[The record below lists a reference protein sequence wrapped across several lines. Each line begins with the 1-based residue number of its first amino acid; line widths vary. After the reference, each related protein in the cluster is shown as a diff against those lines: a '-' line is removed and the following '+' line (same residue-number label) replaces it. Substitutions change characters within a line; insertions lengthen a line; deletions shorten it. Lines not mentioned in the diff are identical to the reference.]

1 MNLGQKLLLEFC
13 RKCTSFYH
21 VKKDEIP
28 SLICNKCGQG
38 VHDQCYKEI
47 TKAIYNFPGIIYLCA
62 KCESPTPKVNVPT
75 PTIEPSSQ
83 EDNLTQTESQV
94 NPRDELIDQ
103 TICPKYRRG
112 ICPHGISG
120 LTKVENKICEFY
132 HPKRCMKLCI
142 YGPHDE
148 ENGCNKGRDCE
159 LFHPIICRYS
169 LKYKRCINR
178 SCRFTHLR
186 GTRRYR
192 SRHEETPHVN
202 GNPDQVDK
210 QVEVNPT
217 KESVNLISQ
226 QPKDQDKGNESSNQ
240 VVENPTQPTTSTQSN
255 NVPFLSEL
263 LQIIQQM
270 KEMKREIKEVREMQM
285 YRPPIPAM
293 FPSVPYQLLNQQN
306 QHVSAIP
313 DQSHVQ
319 HRPPQMPIFQHTQ
332 VMSPQQHNQMTP
344 QQSNPVM
351 PVNALQNT
359 TQNNLQ

>member
-1 MNLGQKLLLEFC
+1 MSEELTAENHNTNREILQELCSEAPPEVGKIIKTYNYDEEGDIILKEMSKFSKKELIQAAEYLQNISTEENKSKLVTSIINRIDSLLLEFC

-94 NPRDELIDQ
+94 NPSDELIDQ

-120 LTKVENKICEFY
+120 LTKVDNKVCEFY

-148 ENGCNKGRDCE
+148 ENGCNKGHDCE
-159 LFHPIICRYS
+159 LFHQLFADIVLNTEDALID
-169 LKYKRCINR
+169 L
-178 SCRFTHLR
+178 
-186 GTRRYR
+186 
-192 SRHEETPHVN
+192 VN
-202 GNPDQVDK
+202 
-210 QVEVNPT
+210 
-217 KESVNLISQ
+217 SLISVEQ
-226 QPKDQDKGNESSNQ
+226 DVTDQD
-240 VVENPTQPTTSTQSN
+240 
-255 NVPFLSEL
+255 
-263 LQIIQQM
+263 M
-270 KEMKREIKEVREMQM
+270 KKLPM
-285 YRPPIPAM
+285 
-293 FPSVPYQLLNQQN
+293 
-306 QHVSAIP
+306 
-313 DQSHVQ
+313 
-319 HRPPQMPIFQHTQ
+319 
-332 VMSPQQHNQMTP
+332 
-344 QQSNPVM
+344 
-351 PVNALQNT
+351 
-359 TQNNLQ
+359 